1 MTRGREWL
9 DRRLDH
15 ITAYKAHET
24 HLSEKQPVTRPAR
37 FVIRQLVFLVVVA
50 AGLFLIRQDLVSAFL
65 NVPYLNG
72 FIIGVLVLGI
82 LYTIWLALRLW
93 PDVNWIKEYQRERRR
108 PDRHARLLA
117 PMSMMI
123 GERRGRLRLTAGAMR
138 SLLDG
143 IGTRL
148 DEGRD
153 ISRYLIGLLV
163 FLGLLGTFWGLLIT
177 IEEVIKVINSLSVA
191 GGDDFAKVFQEFK
204 EGMVNS
210 LGGAGTAFST
220 SLFGLGGSLILGF
233 LDLQAAQAQNRFY
246 TDLEDWLSGMTR
258 LTAVPEDPDGDPADT
273 VPAYLQALLEH
284 TAETMDEMQETL
296 SRGEQERTETNRNLQ
311 HLVERLGVLTEQM
324 RTEQN
329 LMAKLADSQI
339 EMKPILARLGDEQS
353 FGRQELVN
361 QLRSEFRQLAATLG
375 EQQLEFGPVLQRML
389 DDNTAG
395 RQEMLREL
403 RNEFRI
409 LARTLASL
417 TVASSAVPHDS
428 AHASVTSDDDDEDP
442 TPPDKRRTKR
452 LD

>member
-1 MTRGREWL
+1 MIG
-9 DRRLDH
+9 
-15 ITAYKAHET
+15 
-24 HLSEKQPVTRPAR
+24 PAR
-37 FVIRQLVFLVVVA
+37 FVVRQFVFLLVVA
-50 AGLFLIRQDLVSAFL
+50 AGLFFIRDDLTRAFM

-72 FIIGVLVLGI
+72 IIAGVLVLGI
-82 LYTIWLALRLW
+82 LYAFWLALRLW
-93 PDVNWIKEYQRERRR
+93 PDVNWIKEYQIERRR
-108 PDRHARLLA
+108 PDRQARLLA

-177 IEEVIKVINSLSVA
+177 IQEVIKVINSLSVA
-191 GGDDFAKVFQEFK
+191 GGDEFAKVFQQFK

-233 LDLQAAQAQNRFY
+233 LDLQAGQAQNRFY

-296 SRGEQERTETNRNLQ
+296 GRGERERAETNRNLNQ
-311 HLVERLGVLTEQM
+311 LVDRLGMLTEQM

-329 LMAKLADSQI
+329 LMARLAESQI
-339 EMKPILARLGDEQS
+339 EMKPILARLGDEQA
-353 FGRQELVN
+353 FGRQELIN

-375 EQQLEFGPVLQRML
+375 EQQLEFRPALQRML
-389 DDNTAG
+389 EDNAAG

-417 TVASSAVPHDS
+417 TIATSAPHDS
-428 AHASVTSDDDDEDP
+428 PHSSVTRDDDDDP
-442 TPPDKRRTKR
+442 TPPDRRRTKR
-452 LD
+452 ID

>member
-1 MTRGREWL
+1 M
-9 DRRLDH
+9 
-15 ITAYKAHET
+15 
-24 HLSEKQPVTRPAR
+24 TRPAR
-37 FVIRQLVFLVVVA
+37 FVVRQVIFLILVAV
-50 AGLFLIRQDLVSAFL
+50 GLFLIRGEIMQAFL

-72 FIIGVLVLGI
+72 IIAGVMVLGI

-93 PDVNWIKEYQRERRR
+93 PDVNWIKEYQIEKRR
-108 PDRHARLLA
+108 PDRQARLLA

-143 IGTRL
+143 IGSRL

-177 IEEVIKVINSLSVA
+177 IQEVIKVINTLSVA
-191 GGDDFAKVFQEFK
+191 GGEDFAKVFQQFK

-233 LDLQAAQAQNRFY
+233 LDLQAGQAQNRFY

-258 LTAVPEDPDGDPADT
+258 LGAVPEDLDGDPADT

-284 TAETMDEMQETL
+284 TAETMDDMQETL
-296 SRGEQERTETNRNLQ
+296 SRGERERTETNRNLTA
-311 HLVERLGVLTEQM
+311 LVDRLGALTEQM

-329 LMAKLADSQI
+329 LMARLAESQI
-339 EMKPILARLGDEQS
+339 EMKPILARLGDEQA
-353 FGRQELVN
+353 FGRQELIN

-375 EQQLEFGPVLQRML
+375 EQQLEFRPALQRML
-389 DDNTAG
+389 EDGAAG

-417 TVASSAVPHDS
+417 TVAAPTPPHET
-428 AHASVTSDDDDEDP
+428 APASVKEEEEPEDNP
-442 TPPDKRRTKR
+442 SPPDKRRTKR
-452 LD
+452 VD

>member
-1 MTRGREWL
+1 M
-9 DRRLDH
+9 
-15 ITAYKAHET
+15 
-24 HLSEKQPVTRPAR
+24 TRPAR
-37 FVIRQLVFLVVVA
+37 FVVRQVIFLLIVT
-50 AGLFLIRQDLVSAFL
+50 AGLFLIRDELIRAFM

-72 FIIGVLVLGI
+72 IIAGVLVLGI
-82 LYTIWLALRLW
+82 LYTIWLAIRLW
-93 PDVNWIKEYQRERRR
+93 PDVNWIKEYQVERRK

-177 IEEVIKVINSLSVA
+177 IQEVIKVIDSLSVA
-191 GGDDFAKVFQEFK
+191 GGEEFVKVFQQFK

-258 LTAVPEDPDGDPADT
+258 LIAVPEDTDGDPADT

-284 TAETMDEMQETL
+284 TAETMDDMQETL
-296 SRGEQERTETNRNLQ
+296 SRGEHDRQETNRNL
-311 HLVERLGVLTEQM
+311 HNLVDRLGVLTEQM

-329 LMAKLADSQI
+329 LMARLAESQI
-339 EMKPILARLGDEQS
+339 EMKPILARLGDEQA
-353 FGRQELVN
+353 FGRQELTN
-361 QLRSEFRQLAATLG
+361 QLRTEFRQLAATLG
-375 EQQLEFGPVLQRML
+375 EQQLEFRPAIQRML
-389 DDNTAG
+389 EDNAAG

-417 TVASSAVPHDS
+417 AVASSAVSHESP
-428 AHASVTSDDDDEDP
+428 ASSVRSDEDDDP

-452 LD
+452 VD